1 MRPAEDHEH
10 DDGHRRGNQLWAFV
24 GLSVCVGLVVIA
36 YLASKQVILDKTTL
50 CPKDDLI
57 TARYAVLIDA
67 TDAFNPI
74 QTRYLDRYFSTL
86 KSQMPT
92 GAEITLH
99 QVLPDSNRSL
109 EPIYRRCKP
118 RSGRDANSIYENP
131 RRIEKQWSQAFVEP
145 LDRLFDQLLSRDPA
159 PYSPILESI
168 QAVALTAYPPLS
180 DRNRDVPRSLTIVS
194 DMLQHTR
201 NYSHYAKG
209 GPSFD
214 DLRSTSAYQRLRT
227 DLSGVAVTILYVR
240 RDKAQD
246 TQGRSHIRFWEN
258 AMTDMG
264 ARIERV
270 LSVDG

>member
-1 MRPAEDHEH
+1 MRPAAEQ
-10 DDGHRRGNQLWAFV
+10 RRREGDRRANKMWIIMALFLV
-24 GLSVCVGLVVIA
+24 GVVGASIYLV
-36 YLASKQVILDKTTL
+36 SNQVILDKTTL

-74 QTRYLDRYFSTL
+74 QIRYLDRYFSTL

-118 RSGRDANSIYENP
+118 RSGRDANSLYENP

-168 QAVALTAYPPLS
+168 QAVALTAYPPSS

-209 GPSFD
+209 APSFD

-240 RDKAQD
+240 RDKAED